1 MRHTNIIKILIAGML
16 VLTAVAAAAA
26 PMRFSISKIDNS
38 DGLSSNNVK
47 AIHQDRF
54 GFMWFGTKNGLNR
67 YDGLSV
73 RRYNCYDPVAK
84 RGNNNISS
92 LYERNDTLWVGT
104 DRGVYIYDMR
114 RETFTHMGV
123 YSREGIA
130 ADDWVDRI
138 FGDADGNIWVLIPN
152 QGVFRINGNTM
163 DYYSVTDHKGDKGK
177 LPQCITAVGEEIFVG
192 TSYQGLYK
200 YDKSSNRFKV
210 AGAPEVRSQF
220 GSMLISVLAP
230 MTDHDVLV
238 GDSNGV
244 LLCYDIHS
252 GDVRRIQFSNAGKV
266 YLRKICRL
274 GDELWIGTHDGIC
287 ILDLN
292 DGSETM
298 VNTDTMGES
307 TFTDNVIYTFYPDCI
322 GNIWI
327 GTLFGG
333 VNFFQRTGLVFEYFT
348 KGKSQ
353 RSLSGNLLRGMA
365 YTPGKV
371 WMGFE
376 DGGLDV
382 LNLPDCTIDRSMTG
396 KIPSKNILNLYS
408 ADNTVMAGSVRH
420 GLSVFDADKRSVTNI
435 CSNLHGS
442 DNSVYAMLDDS
453 QGNMWIGLEWGL
465 YIRPAGSTEFANVT
479 ELGYDWIANIIE
491 AHDGRI
497 WIATMGNGAWMFD
510 PAKRAF
516 THYAFDEQY
525 TNGLRSNS
533 VSSIFED
540 SKGRIWLTTDRG
552 GLSLFNPKTQ
562 KFTTYSTDEGLPDN
576 VVYNVLEDKL
586 GYLWFGTNSGLVKM
600 DPATQKLKTFSS
612 RRGTMPR
619 GFSYNSAVADDEGY
633 FYFGGQGGM
642 VRFDPLKDA
651 DTDSLPPL
659 YLTRMRI
666 GNEEVAPGEDSPLKE
681 NLLFTRT
688 IEVPHSAGTI
698 SFNVALPYYA
708 DNQTVAYSYRLLPN
722 DKEWIYITNPRN
734 LSFVGLAPGDYDLEL
749 RAENGSNQSVNTY
762 KLSILPSWY
771 ESWWAYLIY
780 ASLFGGLLYT
790 GWRYYR
796 YRQEREMIKMANEM
810 SIRKEKDLYKNKI
823 QFFTEIAHEIRTPL
837 SLIGSPLEA
846 IDEIGVPDE
855 RVERYLKIIRL
866 NTNRLLDLTTHLLD
880 FQKIDGN
887 QPSLN
892 FENVDVTALVQK
904 ILSRFELTMS
914 LKNKTVTSS
923 ITDKSVFATIDPEA
937 ITKIIS
943 NLFNNALKYSD
954 SAIEISL
961 TADTQKFTLAV
972 ASDGPRIEG
981 EHRLRIFETFYQ
993 IDSETSH
1000 AGGVG
1005 IGLPLAASLAKLHSG
1020 SLTLADTSI
1029 LANTFV
1035 LEVPLHQENVE
1046 VESDTNPVM
1055 AEFVME
1061 EDNAVTAA
1069 DRAYSMLF
1077 VEDNADMRDFLYDQ
1091 LSRSFNIETAVNGA
1105 EALKLLAERRFD
1117 IVVTD
1122 IMMPEMDGYE
1132 LCSRIKEN
1140 VDSSNI
1146 PVVFLTAKNDL
1157 DSKLKALKCGG
1168 EAYIEKPFS
1177 IKYFRQQIMSLLDNR
1192 QHERKA
1198 FLKKPFFTIDSMK
1211 LNKADEEFMNKVVKI
1226 VTDNIADENFSVEAM
1241 AEAFCMS
1248 RSSLLRRIKTLFNL
1262 SPVELIR
1269 LIKLKKAAELIQEGK
1284 YRIGDV
1290 CFMVG
1295 INSSSYFSKLFFKQ
1309 FGVTPKA
1316 FEKQCQKNSAPA
1328 KLDDITPGPPEN

>member
-26 PMRFSISKIDNS
+26 PIRFSISKIDNS

-47 AIHQDRF
+47 AIHRDRF

-73 RRYNCYDPVAK
+73 RRFNCYDPTTR

-92 LYERNDTLWVGT
+92 IFERNDSLWVGT

-114 RETFTHMGV
+114 REVFTHMGLR
-123 YSREGIA
+123 SREGIA
-130 ADDWVDRI
+130 ADDWVETI
-138 FGDADGNIWVLIPN
+138 FGDSDGNIWVLIPN
-152 QGVFRINGNTM
+152 QGVFRINGKAM
-163 DYYSVTDHKGDKGK
+163 DYYSVTDHGGDKGK
-177 LPQCITAVGEEIFVG
+177 LPQCITAVGDEIFVG
-192 TSYQGLYK
+192 TSFQGLFK
-200 YDKSSNRFKV
+200 YDRSSNCFKQAGPPDVRQRFS
-210 AGAPEVRSQF
+210 G
-220 GSMLISVLAP
+220 MLISVLAP
-230 MTDHDVLV
+230 MTDHDILL
-238 GDSNGV
+238 GDTNGN
-244 LLCYDIHS
+244 LLCLDIHS
-252 GDVRRIQFSNAGKV
+252 GDMREIPFSAAGHV
-266 YLRKICRL
+266 YLRKVCRL
-274 GDELWIGTHDGIC
+274 GDELWIGTQGGIC

-292 DGSETM
+292 DGSETR
-298 VNTDTMGES
+298 VTTETMGES
-307 TFTDNVIYTFYPDCI
+307 AFTDNVIYTFYPDDK
-322 GNIWI
+322 GNLWI

-333 VNFFQRTGLVFEYFT
+333 VNYFQRTGLVFEYFT
-348 KGKSQ
+348 KGSSQ

-371 WMGFE
+371 WMGYE
-376 DGGLDV
+376 DGGLDALDV
-382 LNLPDCTIDRSMTG
+382 ATCTIDRSMTDR
-396 KIPSKNILNLYS
+396 IPEKSVLNLQS
-408 ADNTVMAGSVRH
+408 IGNTVMAGSVRH
-420 GLSVFDADKRSVTNI
+420 GLSVFDADSRAVSNM

-442 DNSVYAMLDDS
+442 DNSVYAMLEDS
-453 QGNMWIGLEWGL
+453 KGNLWVGLEWGL
-465 YIRPAGSTEFANVT
+465 YFRPNGSGEFSNVT
-479 ELGYDWIANIIE
+479 ELGYDWISNIYE
-491 AHDGRI
+491 TRDGRI
-497 WIATMGNGAWMFD
+497 WITTMGNGAWMFD
-510 PAKRAF
+510 PLKRKF
-516 THYAFDEQY
+516 FHYGFDEQY
-525 TNGLRSNS
+525 SNGLRSNS
-533 VSSIFED
+533 VSSVFED

-552 GLSLFNPKTQ
+552 GLSLFNPDTQ
-562 KFTTYSTDEGLPDN
+562 KFTTYSSEEGLPDN

-586 GYLWFGTNSGLVKM
+586 GNLWFGTNSGLVKM
-600 DPATQKLKTFSS
+600 DPATQKIKTFSS
-612 RRGTMPR
+612 HRGTMPR
-619 GFSYNSAVADDEGY
+619 GFSYNSAVADEDGY
-633 FYFGGQGGM
+633 FYFGGLGGV
-642 VRFDPLKDA
+642 VRFDPLKDV

-666 GNEEVAPGEDSPLKE
+666 GNEEVTPGDDSPLKE

-688 IEVPHSAGTI
+688 IEVPHSAATI

-708 DNQTVAYSYRLLPN
+708 NNQTVVYSYRLLPT

-734 LSFVGLAPGDYDLEL
+734 LSFVGLLPGDYDLEL
-749 RAENGSNQSVNTY
+749 RAENGTNQSVNTY
-762 KLSILPSWY
+762 KLSVLPSWY

-780 ASLFGGLLYT
+780 ASIFGGLLLT
-790 GWRYYR
+790 GWCYYR
-796 YRQEREMIKMANEM
+796 YRQERQMIKMANEM

-846 IDEIGVPDE
+846 IDEIGVRDE
-855 RVERYLKIIRL
+855 RVERYLKIIRM
-866 NTNRLLDLTTHLLD
+866 NANRLLDLTTHLLD

-904 ILSRFELTMS
+904 IFSRFELTMS
-914 LKNKTVTSS
+914 LKNKTVTASLP
-923 ITDKSVFATIDPEA
+923 DKSIFATIDPEA

-954 SAIEISL
+954 SAIEIAL
-961 TADTQKFTLAV
+961 TADAGKFTLAV
-972 ASDGPRIEG
+972 ASDGARIEG
-981 EHRLRIFETFYQ
+981 EHRLRIFEPFYQ
-993 IDSETSH
+993 IDPETSH

-1005 IGLPLAASLAKLHSG
+1005 IGLPLASSLAKLHSG
-1020 SLTLADTSI
+1020 SLTLADTST

-1035 LEVPLHQENVE
+1035 LEIPLHQENVE
-1046 VESDTNPVM
+1046 VDNDSNPVM

-1061 EDNAVTAA
+1061 EDNAVSTA

-1091 LSRSFNIETAVNGA
+1091 LSRSFNIETAVNGV

-1122 IMMPEMDGYE
+1122 IMMPAMDGYE

-1328 KLDDITPGPPEN
+1328 KLDDITPGAPEN